1 MNDVTVSA
9 KATLEQKLVAL
20 AREIAFDLKPL
31 SQILKELSIT
41 GEQYNTIAASPLF
54 KHILSQE
61 IANWG
66 SALNSQERVK
76 LKTQH
81 MIELSLEEFF
91 ARLHDPKEPLSAKV
105 ELAKLIAKLGGMDQT
120 KQEATTGERFQVTIN
135 LGADQKLV
143 IDKPAATHKVIEGEV
158 L

>member
-31 SQILKELSIT
+31 SQILKELSIN
-41 GEQYNTIAASPLF
+41 GEQYNTIAESALF

-81 MIELSLEEFF
+81 MIEPVSYTHLTL
-91 ARLHDPKEPLSAKV
+91 P
-105 ELAKLIAKLGGMDQT
+105 T
-120 KQEATTGERFQVTIN
+120 KPMMCRSRWS
-135 LGADQKLV
+135 
-143 IDKPAATHKVIEGEV
+143 PYH
-158 L
+158 